1 MTAELK
7 TITLDK
13 LVAHP
18 DNPRLELRAD
28 VIEQLMGQMAESGFG
43 AEHALLVRPLDDE
56 FQIISGHHRAEA
68 ARKTGIA
75 EVPCWVRD
83 MDDDEAFMQLVLSN
97 AQGELSPL
105 EIGIHALKAVPSEQ
119 GKTGGGLAAYAQKIG
134 RTGAY
139 IGQLRSAASVYCA
152 LLNSSLEVGADQAK
166 HLYEIS
172 KAPKPTWP
180 ALASALVNRGWSVD
194 ETASMVRTIKDFDIP
209 EQHSGWMATDDVIAR
224 FLGEPRFDAG
234 KVKKIIAA
242 ADSAAEWIE
251 QNATDDDAQEF
262 RNWLVRQQQ
271 EAWDAR
277 KIDGWLVDLIRRVRE
292 RQLTPEIREGDFRE
306 VLADLPDNS
315 VDLILTDPPYGE
327 DAMPNYEWLS
337 EFAAKKLKPGGSLL
351 CYTGQAMLP
360 EVLNALGEKLRYWW
374 VCSLDHSHG
383 GQQLPG
389 KWVMVE
395 WKPLVWY
402 VNGNRA
408 GNNYIA
414 DKLRGTR
421 PNKEDH
427 EWAQGIDEVF
437 NLIESLTDP
446 DGLVVDPFAGS
457 GSFGKAA
464 LSLGR
469 RFIGADLDPDSY
481 LGTVVA

>member
-1 MTAELK
+1 
-7 TITLDK
+7 
-13 LVAHP
+13 
-18 DNPRLELRAD
+18 
-28 VIEQLMGQMAESGFG
+28 
-43 AEHALLVRPLDDE
+43 
-56 FQIISGHHRAEA
+56 
-68 ARKTGIA
+68 
-75 EVPCWVRD
+75 
-83 MDDDEAFMQLVLSN
+83 
-97 AQGELSPL
+97 
-105 EIGIHALKAVPSEQ
+105 
-119 GKTGGGLAAYAQKIG
+119 
-134 RTGAY
+134 
-139 IGQLRSAASVYCA
+139 
-152 LLNSSLEVGADQAK
+152 
-166 HLYEIS
+166 
-172 KAPKPTWP
+172 
-180 ALASALVNRGWSVD
+180 
-194 ETASMVRTIKDFDIP
+194 MVRTIKDFDIP